1 MNRKHKHRKRDNAH
15 SQTHRQPHT
24 HTCASA
30 HKFAPPLTCVC
41 VLHEEV
47 DVEAALVGDNTTNGR
62 ETAHGLTAEVEW
74 ACVI

>member
-47 DVEAALVGDNTTNGR
+47 DVEAALVGDNTANGC